1 MRKKYLLA
9 GLFVLGIAGVANWAT
24 LGIAQPGQPAPP
36 IIEPIQ
42 TQPAQSPA
50 PSDIIPAGMR
60 TTRPNNPAP
69 PILNAIDN
77 TRDSTRLAPETIQ
90 LPGDSSKAVVPEPK
104 FAESTGQPIA
114 SIAPEQTVRADA
126 DTSSTEPAIKM
137 EWTGPSA
144 VKVGVPVDYILTV
157 RNIATIPIQKVI
169 VQVRVPVGATVLGAE
184 PKAEGAENVLVWDL
198 GNMFAKQ
205 ERRLSLKLVSTQRGD
220 LPCQAWVTF
229 TGSSV
234 MKMRVREPKLAVK
247 VMAPERVIVGDPT
260 NVIVNVSNPG
270 DHATERVKV
279 AANLGEG
286 LECGRGNNLN
296 FDLGTLAPGETRT
309 LTMPCVTKAAG
320 PQKCDAFAE
329 ADDGLKAND
338 TLILNVIQPR
348 IDVALIGPKL
358 RYLDHKA
365 IYTVRVTN
373 PSDAPASNVFVAHV
387 IPTGFK
393 FVQAD
398 NGGQLDDASRSIKW
412 FIGELG
418 AGQVKEVKCELLASV
433 PGEFSHKAMA
443 YASRGMKAEQELK
456 TAVEGLAAILMEV
469 VDTEDPVE
477 VGGDTAYE
485 IKITNTGT
493 KAESDVNLICTIP
506 PQLKLKSIQ
515 APVKYEMV
523 GNDIVFQ
530 TLPRLSPRADVVF
543 KINVTAVVKGDAR
556 FKASLTTGSL
566 IEPVI
571 KVEPTKVY
579 SE

>member
-1 MRKKYLLA
+1 MRKRYLLA
-9 GLFVLGIAGVANWAT
+9 GLFVLGIVGIANWAT
-24 LGIAQPGQPAPP
+24 LGTAQPGLPAPP

-42 TQPAQSPA
+42 SGLPPV
-50 PSDIIPAGMR
+50 PSSITPAGMEI
-60 TTRPNNPAP
+60 TPPNNPAP
-69 PILNAIDN
+69 PILDAHDN
-77 TRDSTRLAPETIQ
+77 TPGTARLAPEIIQ
-90 LPGDSSKAVVPEPK
+90 FSGETAKPAAPEPK
-104 FAESTGQPIA
+104 FAESASRPIA
-114 SIAPEQTVRADA
+114 NIAPDQTMRGEGGM
-126 DTSSTEPAIKM
+126 SSTEPAIRM
-137 EWTGPSA
+137 EWSGPSA
-144 VKVGVPVDYILTV
+144 VKVGVPVEYALIV
-157 RNIATIPIQKVI
+157 RNIATIPVQKVI
-169 VQVRVPVGATVLGAE
+169 VQVRVPVGATVLGSE
-184 PKAEGAENVLVWDL
+184 PKAEGAENVLVWEL

-205 ERRLSLKLVSTQRGD
+205 ERRLTLKLVSTQRGD

-247 VMAPERVIVGDPT
+247 VVAPERVVLGDPT
-260 NVIVNVSNPG
+260 NVIVTVSNPG
-270 DHATERVKV
+270 DHASERVKV
-279 AANLGEG
+279 VANLGEG

-329 ADDGLKAND
+329 ADDGLKAKD
-338 TLILNVIQPR
+338 SITLNVIQPR
-348 IDVALIGPKL
+348 IDLALIGPKL

-365 IYTVRVTN
+365 IYTLRVTN
-373 PSDAPASNVFVAHV
+373 PGDAPASNVFAAHV

-398 NGGQLDDASRSIKW
+398 NGGQLDDATRSVKW

-418 AGQVKEVKCELLASV
+418 AGQVKEVKCELMASV
-433 PGEFSHKAMA
+433 AGEFAHKAMA
-443 YASRGMKAEQELK
+443 YASRGMKTEQELK
-456 TAVEGLAAILMEV
+456 TAVEGLAAILMEL

-477 VGGDTAYE
+477 VGGDTTYE

-493 KAESDVNLICTIP
+493 KAESDVNLICTMP
-506 PQLKLKSIQ
+506 PQMKLKSIQ

-523 GNDIVFQ
+523 GNDVVFQ

-543 KINVTAVVKGDAR
+543 KINVTAVMKGDAR

>member
-1 MRKKYLLA
+1 MRKMNLLA
-9 GLFVLGIAGVANWAT
+9 GLFVLGLVGIAGKAT
-24 LGIAQPGQPAPP
+24 LGTAQPGPAPP

-42 TQPAQSPA
+42 AAPALPPI
-50 PSDIIPAGMR
+50 PSDITPGEMR
-60 TTRPNNPAP
+60 TTRPSDPALPIPDATGNPPAP
-69 PILNAIDN
+69 V
-77 TRDSTRLAPETIQ
+77 RLTPETIQ
-90 LPGDSSKAVVPEPK
+90 IPGDNSKAVVPEPK
-104 FAESTGQPIA
+104 FAESTGHPIA
-114 SIAPEQTVRADA
+114 SAAPEQTMRADA
-126 DTSSTEPAIKM
+126 GMSSTEPAIKL

-144 VKVGVPVDYILTV
+144 VKVGVPVEFVLTV
-157 RNIATIPIQKVI
+157 RNIATIPVQKVI
-169 VQVRVPVGATVLGAE
+169 VQVRAPVGATILGAE
-184 PKAEGAENVLVWDL
+184 PKAEGSENVLVWEL

-205 ERRLSLKLVSTQRGD
+205 ERKLSLKLVSTQRGD

-234 MKMRVREPKLAVK
+234 IKMHVREPKLAVK
-247 VMAPERVIVGDPT
+247 VVAPERVVVGDPT
-260 NVIVNVSNPG
+260 NVIVNISNPG
-270 DHATERVKV
+270 DYATERVKV
-279 AANLGEG
+279 TANLGEG
-286 LECGRGNNLN
+286 LECGRGNNLS
-296 FDLGTLAPGETRT
+296 FDLGTLAPGETRS
-309 LTMPCVTKAAG
+309 LTMPCVTKTAG
-320 PQKCDAFAE
+320 PQKCDAFVE
-329 ADDGLKAND
+329 ADGGLKAND
-338 TLILNVIQPR
+338 SFILNVIQPR
-348 IDVALIGPKL
+348 IELALVGPKL

-365 IYTVRVTN
+365 IYTLRVTN
-373 PSDAPASNVFVAHV
+373 PGDAPTANVFVAHA

-398 NGGQLDDASRSIKW
+398 NGGQLDDATRSVKW
-412 FIGELG
+412 FIGDLG
-418 AGQVKEVKCELLASV
+418 AGQVKEMKCELMASV
-433 PGEFSHKAMA
+433 SGEFTHKAIA
-443 YASRGMKAEQELK
+443 YASRGMKAEQELN

-493 KAESDVNLICTIP
+493 KAESAVNLICTIP
-506 PQLKLKSIQ
+506 PQMKLKSIQ

-543 KINVTAVVKGDAR
+543 KINVTAVMKGDAR